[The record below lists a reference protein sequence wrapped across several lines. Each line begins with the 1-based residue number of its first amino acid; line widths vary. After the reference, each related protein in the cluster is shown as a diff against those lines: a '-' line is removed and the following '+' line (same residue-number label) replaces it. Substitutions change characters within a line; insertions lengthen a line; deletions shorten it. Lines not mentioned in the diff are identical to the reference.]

1 MYIGFEDMEK
11 GEEIDDDSFKN
22 RWLNM
27 YILKNCLIHWI
38 LIIHSIT
45 FSTNIY

>member
-11 GEEIDDDSFKN
+11 GEETGIDSFKN

-27 YILKNCLIHWI
+27 YILKNCLIH
-38 LIIHSIT
+38 
-45 FSTNIY
+45 